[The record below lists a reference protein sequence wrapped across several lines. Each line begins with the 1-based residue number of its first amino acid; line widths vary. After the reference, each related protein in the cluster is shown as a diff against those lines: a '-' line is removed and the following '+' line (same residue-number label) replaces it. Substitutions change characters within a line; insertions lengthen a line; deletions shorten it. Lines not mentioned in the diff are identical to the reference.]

1 MSGQPFTPKS
11 HWMKTREYTPE
22 PFKTLGAKAIV
33 GYMHWEDRLY
43 DGEKIA

>member
-11 HWMKTREYTPE
+11 HWMKTREYTPGPSLE
-22 PFKTLGAKAIV
+22 GDIQV
-33 GYMHWEDRLY
+33 WEDRLY